1 MQMRL
6 IPTLVSIMQAPADKI
21 PAGLCAVSASVGH
34 GLGWRC
40 SLFCYTQGGCSAKG
54 RKAAVDVLWSDGFSH
69 WGRFVCGKKANCR
82 CRKML
87 PKVCFKLLLWP
98 SSSLHSPRP
107 VAGLCQEEKC
117 FCWGICWVP
126 LEPPPPPRA
135 TATSQPHRA
144 IQDSCPTPLGDAE
157 GQRMSVTPISEEP
170 PQTRTGLKLWPI
182 LAAAANQVSARL
194 RPLPVW
200 D

>member
-1 MQMRL
+1 MCFSKWYFLSPDPVVASLAQDIFKELAQIEACQGPMQMRL

-98 SSSLHSPRP
+98 SSSLHSISHPQSFCCDI
-107 VAGLCQEEKC
+107 AIFQQEQ
-117 FCWGICWVP
+117 
-126 LEPPPPPRA
+126 
-135 TATSQPHRA
+135 S
-144 IQDSCPTPLGDAE
+144 
-157 GQRMSVTPISEEP
+157 
-170 PQTRTGLKLWPI
+170 
-182 LAAAANQVSARL
+182 
-194 RPLPVW
+194 PLPAGYTTFPCTSS
-200 D
+200 